1 MEKIKINKTFSV
13 ILIIILVII
22 LLFGGVYFY
31 TKNPKGNT
39 NNNNNTNNTNTV
51 VDNKKDETKNNEN
64 EIKKVN
70 DKISYKQVESIITFY
85 SEGIEL
91 KNYQCEKSD
100 CGPGGGTYDGYTEEI
115 DNNIVIIYDGTIDDE
130 NRKIVFFDVNNGV
143 LKTYTG
149 YSKASSLYNSKY
161 IHLMS
166 SDNKKQLIVDYMG
179 NVIKEGKNYKI
190 SCYEGC
196 YIKKDSYNIEKD
208 YIITVKDDKYGIEKI
223 SSDEVL
229 LDNLYDDISWS
240 DWAVFFDNDKTD
252 NDGEKYY
259 IEKNYVKIKE
269 NNKGYLSNLNDK
281 DVVVFISDEREK
293 PFANLE
299 RIIKGYDKY
308 IKLKE
313 SDTIFISEP
322 SAEGMERRLAL
333 IMDEIAMLGVNAISL
348 SSKKHLLHHA
358 SSEDLKMLLN
368 LLKPK
373 YLFPVKGE
381 YRNQYAFAEIAE
393 EMNIPKDNIL
403 LKQNGD
409 VVAIENGKLL
419 NTREHINVDEIL
431 IDGKDSSDIGNLVLK
446 DREMLG
452 ENGIVLVSCT
462 LDKESKEVVAGPK
475 VLTRGFIYVKENQD
489 IIEQIKELSKGVI
502 ESNIEKGTKRVDYA
516 KIKSDVRDSLGKY
529 LYQEIGSK
537 PMIIT
542 VIQEV

>member
-179 NVIKEGKNYKI
+179 NVVKEGKNYKI

-223 SSDEVL
+223 SDDEVL

-269 NNKGYLSNLNDK
+269 NNKWYLYNLNDK
-281 DVVVFISDEREK
+281 TLVIDTGYEELILVNDNTILVYDNKEIYFIDYKGNKIDE
-293 PFANLE
+293 N
-299 RIIKGYDKY
+299 IIKTNGISSAFAKPTFKEKFNMYLKDNVLDFKICDGEVEFWSDCYSKNLIKEYKY
-308 IKLKE
+308 
-313 SDTIFISEP
+313 
-322 SAEGMERRLAL
+322 
-333 IMDEIAMLGVNAISL
+333 
-348 SSKKHLLHHA
+348 
-358 SSEDLKMLLN
+358 DLKNKKIEL
-368 LLKPK
+368 
-373 YLFPVKGE
+373 VK
-381 YRNQYAFAEIAE
+381 
-393 EMNIPKDNIL
+393 
-403 LKQNGD
+403 
-409 VVAIENGKLL
+409 
-419 NTREHINVDEIL
+419 
-431 IDGKDSSDIGNLVLK
+431 
-446 DREMLG
+446 
-452 ENGIVLVSCT
+452 
-462 LDKESKEVVAGPK
+462 
-475 VLTRGFIYVKENQD
+475 
-489 IIEQIKELSKGVI
+489 
-502 ESNIEKGTKRVDYA
+502 
-516 KIKSDVRDSLGKY
+516 
-529 LYQEIGSK
+529 
-537 PMIIT
+537 
-542 VIQEV
+542 

>member
-196 YIKKDSYNIEKD
+196 YINKYSYNIEKD

-269 NNKGYLSNLNDK
+269 NNKWYLYNLNDK
-281 DVVVFISDEREK
+281 TLVIDTGYEELILVNDNTILVYDNKEIYFIDYKGNKIDE
-293 PFANLE
+293 N
-299 RIIKGYDKY
+299 IIKTNGISSAFAKPTFKEKFNMYLKDNVLDFKICDGEVEFWSDCYSKNLIKEYKY
-308 IKLKE
+308 
-313 SDTIFISEP
+313 
-322 SAEGMERRLAL
+322 
-333 IMDEIAMLGVNAISL
+333 
-348 SSKKHLLHHA
+348 
-358 SSEDLKMLLN
+358 DLKNKKIEL
-368 LLKPK
+368 
-373 YLFPVKGE
+373 VK
-381 YRNQYAFAEIAE
+381 
-393 EMNIPKDNIL
+393 
-403 LKQNGD
+403 
-409 VVAIENGKLL
+409 
-419 NTREHINVDEIL
+419 
-431 IDGKDSSDIGNLVLK
+431 
-446 DREMLG
+446 
-452 ENGIVLVSCT
+452 
-462 LDKESKEVVAGPK
+462 
-475 VLTRGFIYVKENQD
+475 
-489 IIEQIKELSKGVI
+489 
-502 ESNIEKGTKRVDYA
+502 
-516 KIKSDVRDSLGKY
+516 
-529 LYQEIGSK
+529 
-537 PMIIT
+537 
-542 VIQEV
+542 